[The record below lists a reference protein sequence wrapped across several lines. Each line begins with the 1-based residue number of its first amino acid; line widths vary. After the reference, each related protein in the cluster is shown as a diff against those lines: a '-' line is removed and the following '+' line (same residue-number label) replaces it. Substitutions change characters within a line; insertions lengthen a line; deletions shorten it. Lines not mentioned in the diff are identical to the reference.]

1 MCIKN
6 IKYMQSHLMKVLI
19 CLHSRRPGIKRARA
33 EKKKNGRRL
42 FTCSFITAKKIRSN
56 YIWQPALYLN
66 LIMSF
71 CIQSNKGPAE
81 CYNENVYYH
90 PLNES
95 PRCPFLQMSALSRAF
110 QKPAINAQSALGNV
124 QKWSL
129 WASSRL
135 ELMSDI
141 VAFKKSFWSLNAAR

>member
-6 IKYMQSHLMKVLI
+6 IKYMQSHFNESFNLSAFQTPWNKE
-19 CLHSRRPGIKRARA
+19 SARRK
-33 EKKKNGRRL
+33 EKKWAAVVYM
-42 FTCSFITAKKIRSN
+42 FIHYGQKIRSN
-56 YIWQPALYLN
+56 YIWQPALYFN

-110 QKPAINAQSALGNV
+110 QKPAISAQSALGNV

>member
-33 EKKKNGRRL
+33 EKKKKWAAVVYM
-42 FTCSFITAKKIRSN
+42 FIHYGQKIRSN

-110 QKPAINAQSALGNV
+110 QKPAINAQNALGNV